1 MQGAGL
7 RVSLIFLPHFEWL
20 NNLLTD
26 LMMKLLNNLLI
37 DLMCDEMIEWLT
49 NLPTDLMHD
58 EMTE

>member
-1 MQGAGL
+1 
-7 RVSLIFLPHFEWL
+7 
-20 NNLLTD
+20 
-26 LMMKLLNNLLI
+26 MKLLNNLLI